1 MILSRF
7 GKKIR
12 RNKKLVLEMEIYLNL
27 FKLIKIKL
35 KITKYRSYPKL
46 LDTKTKEIPLR
57 QIDNLDKV
65 EIIKL
70 VALTTQLDKESPV
83 DNRLI

>member
-27 FKLIKIKL
+27 KLIKIKL

>member
-27 FKLIKIKL
+27 KLIKIKL

-46 LDTKTKEIPLR
+46 LDTKTKEILLR